1 MFQKKV
7 QGRGLDIA
15 RHLELEGEDASGD
28 LDERYI
34 KAFCVSRALFQALHS
49 DAHSLW
55 EKADTH
61 YRSAVSAEKRLAIV
75 LYWLA
80 HGTTQ
85 DGLATLFSIGQST
98 VHSILHSGVTTL
110 QAYLVKR
117 SIVFPRGREL
127 HRVME
132 GFSKLC
138 KLPMCASAI
147 DGTARS

>member
-1 MFQKKV
+1 MKDTSKLFRV
-7 QGRGLDIA
+7 N
-15 RHLELEGEDASGD
+15 
-28 LDERYI
+28 
-34 KAFCVSRALFQALHS
+34 RALFEALQS
-49 DAHSLW
+49 DTHSLW

-80 HGTTQ
+80 HSNTQ
-85 DGLATLFSIGQST
+85 DGLATLFSVGQST

-110 QAYLVKR
+110 RTYLVKR

-127 HRVME
+127 HWVME

-138 KLPMCASAI
+138 KLPMCAGAI
-147 DGTARS
+147 VKPVVFGGGGLLLVL